1 MPVNMR
7 IKTPALSPLGAVAFS
22 IGTSLGWGAM
32 VVISDTYLMKAGPMG
47 SVLGLIAGAMI
58 MLIISR
64 NYAYMIYHFPKAGGA
79 YTYSKEA
86 FGHDHAFLT
95 AWFLILTYLTVF
107 WANAMSIPLFT
118 QYFFGNILQVGHLYS
133 LFGYDIYL
141 GEALTFIA
149 VIVVI
154 AFLMLQKKS
163 IIHWSM
169 IGLVGIFVLGLAVVF
184 GGTFL
189 SHDASLAPAYIPD
202 SSPLLQIIGIT
213 IFSPWAFIGFESISH
228 GAEEFSFNRRRVFR
242 IFVISII
249 FTTTFY
255 IFITLTSIAAYPPE
269 YSSWF
274 EYIRDLGNLKG
285 LAKIPAFYAANHY
298 MGSFGVGVLTLS
310 LLALVITSL
319 FGNVAALSRLFY
331 ALGKNR
337 ILPAQ
342 FAEVNKEEVPNKA
355 IFLIVGMSLFVPF
368 LGRSAISWIVDVA
381 TLGSVF
387 IYAFVSAATIKLAK
401 SKQKKLEMWT
411 GIIGF
416 IIMIVFF
423 IDIIIPNLISH
434 ESMATETYFLFIV
447 WPILG
452 FAFFGD
458 ILRRDKIRKFG
469 KSFIVWIAMLFFVLL
484 TSLVWIRKSMSDYH
498 NMVINNINEYY
509 SKVTHTPIL
518 NQQFL
523 EQQMDLLKDTQFK
536 TVVIAGVVFTFSFII
551 LLINYYYMNRR
562 NREIEIIANT
572 DDLTKLKNMNAYLFQ
587 IREIDDYIEDELM
600 HEFAIVVTDLN
611 DLKYINDT
619 YGHKAGDEYIQSAG
633 ILLQELFPHSLN
645 LIFRTGGDEFV
656 VILTGDDYENRHQ
669 IMDTLHKRSE
679 NNIGTRHVVLAA
691 GISDYRL
698 GEDQNTHEVFR
709 RADDRMYQRKLE
721 LKKRKLEKS
730 SGIHPANS
738 STSPRDAVPCVL

>member
-1 MPVNMR
+1 MR
-7 IKTPALSPLGAVAFS
+7 IKTPALSSLGALAFS

-64 NYAYMIYHFPKAGGA
+64 NYAYMIHHFPKAGGA
-79 YTYSKEA
+79 YTYSKET

-95 AWFLILTYLTVF
+95 AWFLILTYFTVL
-107 WANAMSIPLFT
+107 WANAMSIPLFA
-118 QYFFGNILQVGHLYS
+118 QYFFGGIFQFGYLYS

-141 GEALTFIA
+141 GEVLVFTA
-149 VIVVI
+149 VITLA

-163 IIHWSM
+163 IIHWLM

-189 SHDASLAPAYIPD
+189 PHDCSLAPAYVPAP
-202 SSPLLQIIGIT
+202 SPLLQIVGIT

-228 GAEEFSFNRRRVFR
+228 GAEEFSFSRKRVFR
-242 IFVISII
+242 IFVISVI
-249 FTTTFY
+249 FTTTLY
-255 IFITLTSIAAYPPE
+255 IFITLLSITAYPPE

-274 EYIRDLGNLKG
+274 EYIRDLKNLEG
-285 LAKIPAFYAANHY
+285 VAKIPAFYAANHY
-298 MGSFGVGVLTLS
+298 MGSFGIGVLTVS

-319 FGNVAALSRLFY
+319 FGNIAALSRLFY

-342 FAEVNKEEVPNKA
+342 FAEVNKEEVPDKA
-355 IFLIVGMSLFVPF
+355 IFLIVCMSLFVPF

-401 SKQKKLEMWT
+401 AKQNKLEMWT
-411 GIIGF
+411 GIIGSV
-416 IIMIVFF
+416 IMIVFF
-423 IDIIIPNLISH
+423 IDIIMPNLISH
-434 ESMATETYFLFIV
+434 ESMATETYFLFII

-458 ILRRDKIRKFG
+458 ILRRDKVRKFG

-509 SKVTHTPIL
+509 NTVAHTPVL

-523 EQQMDLLKDTQFK
+523 AQQMDLLRDTQFR
-536 TVVIAGVVFTFSFII
+536 TVVIAGVMFTFSFII
-551 LLINYYYMNRR
+551 LLINYYYMNKR
-562 NREIEIIANT
+562 NREIELIANT
-572 DDLTKLKNMNAYLFQ
+572 DDLTRLKNMNAYLFQ
-587 IREIDDYIEDELM
+587 IHEIDDYIEDELM
-600 HEFAIVVTDLN
+600 HEFAIVVVDIN

-619 YGHKAGDEYIQSAG
+619 YGHKAGDEHIQSAG
-633 ILLQELFPHSLN
+633 VMLQELFPHSLN

-656 VILTGDDYENRHQ
+656 VILTGHDYEERHK
-669 IMDTLHKRSE
+669 IMDILHKRAE
-679 NNIGTRHVVLAA
+679 NNIGTRHVILAA

-698 GEDQNTHEVFR
+698 GEDQNTREVFR

-721 LKKRKLEKS
+721 LKKRKPEKS
-730 SGIHPANS
+730 AGILPAS
-738 STSPRDAVPCVL
+738 SNTPGNAVPCVS

>member
-7 IKTPALSPLGAVAFS
+7 IKTPVLSSLGALAFS

-64 NYAYMIYHFPKAGGA
+64 NYAYMIHHFPKAGGA
-79 YTYSKEA
+79 YTYSKET

-95 AWFLILTYLTVF
+95 AWFLILTYFTVL
-107 WANAMSIPLFT
+107 WANAMSIPLFA
-118 QYFFGNILQVGHLYS
+118 QYFFGGIFQFGYLYS

-141 GEALTFIA
+141 GEVLVFTA
-149 VIVVI
+149 VITL
-154 AFLMLQKKS
+154 AALLMLQKKS
-163 IIHWSM
+163 IIHWLM
-169 IGLVGIFVLGLAVVF
+169 IGLVGIFALGLAVVF

-189 SHDASLAPAYIPD
+189 PHDCSLAPAYVPAP
-202 SSPLLQIIGIT
+202 SPLLQIVGIT

-228 GAEEFSFNRRRVFR
+228 GAEEFSFSRKRVFR
-242 IFVISII
+242 IFVISVI
-249 FTTTFY
+249 FTTTLY
-255 IFITLTSIAAYPPE
+255 IFITLLSITAYPPE

-274 EYIRDLGNLKG
+274 EYIRDLKNLEG

-298 MGSFGVGVLTLS
+298 MGSFGIGVLTVS
-310 LLALVITSL
+310 LLALVLTSL
-319 FGNVAALSRLFY
+319 FGNIAALSRLFY

-342 FAEVNKEEVPNKA
+342 FAEVNKEEVPDKA

-387 IYAFVSAATIKLAK
+387 IYAFVSAATIKLARA
-401 SKQKKLEMWT
+401 KQNKLEMWT
-411 GIIGF
+411 GIIGSV
-416 IIMIVFF
+416 IMVVFF
-423 IDIIIPNLISH
+423 IDIIMPNLISH
-434 ESMATETYFLFIV
+434 ESMAKETYFLFII

-458 ILRRDKIRKFG
+458 ILRRDKVRKFG

-484 TSLVWIRKSMSDYH
+484 TSLIWIRKSMSDYH
-498 NMVINNINEYY
+498 TLVINNINEYY
-509 SKVTHTPIL
+509 SKVTHTPVL

-523 EQQMDLLKDTQFK
+523 EQQMDLLKYTQFK
-536 TVVIAGVVFTFSFII
+536 AVIIAGVMFTLAFII
-551 LLINYYYMNRR
+551 LLINYYYMNKR
-562 NREIEIIANT
+562 NREIELIANT

-587 IREIDDYIEDELM
+587 IKEIDDYIEDELM
-600 HEFAIVVTDLN
+600 HEFAIVVIDIN

-619 YGHKAGDEYIQSAG
+619 YGHKAGDEHIQSAG
-633 ILLQELFPHSLN
+633 AMLQELFPHSLN

-656 VILTGDDYENRHQ
+656 VILTGHDYEERHA
-669 IMDTLHKRSE
+669 IMDILHKRSE
-679 NNIGTRHVVLAA
+679 NNTGSRQVILAA

-730 SGIHPANS
+730 AGMLPASSNS
-738 STSPRDAVPCVL
+738 PGDAVPCVS